1 VIAVAR
7 RPAAASASVALLAE
21 RTANSLGRSRSQRV
35 CVAAQQARTDAEAAA
50 GRLATAI
57 TELGTPGLGACAG
70 VAALEVGATATETMS
85 RAALS
90 LQTARSLG
98 AGRVIRYAGTR

>member
-1 VIAVAR
+1 
-7 RPAAASASVALLAE
+7 
-21 RTANSLGRSRSQRV
+21 
-35 CVAAQQARTDAEAAA
+35 
-50 GRLATAI
+50 
-57 TELGTPGLGACAG
+57 
-70 VAALEVGATATETMS
+70 VGATATETMS